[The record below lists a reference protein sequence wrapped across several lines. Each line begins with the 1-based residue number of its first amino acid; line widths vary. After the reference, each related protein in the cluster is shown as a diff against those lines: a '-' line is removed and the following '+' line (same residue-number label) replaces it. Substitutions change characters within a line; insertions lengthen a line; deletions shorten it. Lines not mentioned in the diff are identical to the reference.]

1 MSKLY
6 TVAGA
11 SLLNSEFKYRFA
23 NSHDRAA
30 VLARAGHSWVRLFT
44 LPQPMFKEDAA
55 RWLDDNHS
63 NLVAESASDSK
74 LMERVVQDVQARK
87 ESVLWRSLSPAQRAD
102 KQFEIWRYK
111 AKEKHDFLVD

>member
-11 SLLNSEFKYRFA
+11 SLHDGEFKYRFA

-44 LPQPMFKEDAA
+44 LPQPMRKEDAA
-55 RWLDDNHS
+55 QWLDDNHS
-63 NLVAESASDSK
+63 NLVAESASSSA
-74 LMERVVQDVQARK
+74 LMQRVVKDVQKIKIAP
-87 ESVLWRSLSPAQRAD
+87 EDQLSLEDQQWA
-102 KQFEIWRYK
+102 IWRER
-111 AKEKHDFLVD
+111 AKKKHAFLVD